1 MKKLILMAVMAVFT
15 LTASAQVEKGMRYGL
30 TFTGSM
36 SKYSELPD
44 AENIF
49 GYGGGLILEYNF
61 TPNVYL
67 GSGLEFGLRGSKVK
81 ALDVVNQSVTLDGS
95 LKSYNLVIPV
105 NIGGRVNL
113 SDNVALFGQVGPYA
127 SFALK
132 KAELQILGYGT
143 IEGEKFDWGLNG
155 KVGIEFSQF
164 QVFGGY
170 ELGMK
175 EVWPG
180 DAKNRSL
187 VFGVGY
193 MF

>member
-1 MKKLILMAVMAVFT
+1 MKKFILMAVMAVFT
-15 LTASAQVEKGMRYGL
+15 LTASAQVGKGVRYGL
-30 TFTGSM
+30 TFTGTM
-36 SKYSELPD
+36 SKYSELHD
-44 AENIF
+44 TKNTF

-67 GSGLEFGLRGSKVK
+67 GSGLQFGLRGSKVK
-81 ALDVVNQSVTLDGS
+81 AIDVASQSVTLDGS
-95 LKSYNLVIPV
+95 LRSYNLVLPV

-132 KAELQILGYGT
+132 KAEIQILGYGT
-143 IEGEKFDWGLNG
+143 IEGEKFDWGING
-155 KVGIEFSQF
+155 KVGVEISQF

-175 EVWPG
+175 EVWPS
-180 DAKNRSL
+180 DAKNRTIVL
-187 VFGVGY
+187 GVGY
-193 MF
+193 IF